1 MITTTEQ
8 VRAAKTAELVAFYN
22 QATGKSIKKFSSR
35 AAAEKQCIAVLPT
48 VAVDVAAEV
57 AVVVA
62 AEEPAPAKDNFET
75 TCPECGESREITA
88 AGPEGT
94 FAGEN
99 HNFCHNCSHT
109 WNRFTGKAVKP
120 RKPGTNNAAGVS
132 ESWKNPM
139 TYQARVTRDGVEVE
153 GKGQFRSVRQAFLI
167 LNLPLTKHI
176 GFRKDLKK
184 QKALEFMGLK
194 FKII

>member
-22 QATGKSIKKFSSR
+22 SVTGKAIKKFSSR
-35 AAAEKQCIAVLPT
+35 AAAEKQCIAVLPET
-48 VAVDVAAEV
+48 NEV

-75 TCPECGESREITA
+75 TCPECGEHIEITA

-99 HNFCHNCSHT
+99 HNFCHSCSHT
-109 WNRFTGKAVKP
+109 WNRFTGKAVKE
-120 RKPGTNNAAGVS
+120 RKSGTNNAAGVS

>member
-8 VRAAKTAELVAFYN
+8 VRAANTTELVAFYN
-22 QATGKSIKKFSSR
+22 QVTGKSIKKFSSR
-35 AAAEKQCIAVLPT
+35 AAAEKQCIAVLP
-48 VAVDVAAEV
+48 AAAEV
-57 AVVVA
+57 VV
-62 AEEPAPAKDNFET
+62 AEEPAPTKENFET
-75 TCPECGESREITA
+75 TCPECGEHIEITA

-120 RKPGTNNAAGVS
+120 RSGKINNAAGVS
-132 ESWKNPM
+132 ESWKDPM
-139 TYQARVTRDGVEVE
+139 VYQARVTRDGVEVE

-167 LNLPLTKHI
+167 LHLPINHHI
-176 GFRKDLKK
+176 KFRKALKK
-184 QKALEFMGLK
+184 AKALEFQGLK